1 VYDASVCSAGSL
13 IEDSPD
19 RTRQYQYRYVPGTGT
34 DSDEELMSNF
44 VTASGQMPDE
54 GFSEMMSTHNG
65 RDSVNDDVKLLIVFW
80 FCFQPL
86 SEIR

>member
-19 RTRQYQYRYVPGTGT
+19 RTRQYVPGTGT